1 MARSLL
7 KPPPFLDSAHVLVYA
22 VLDESVS
29 YSGHSSLFINGKE
42 LGPVPCLAI
51 CQGPNDSGVLLFH
64 CSGDW
69 TVLGAAGYPSL
80 TEAKDRAERIYPD
93 LSTHW
98 IELHVTKEEAAHYLD
113 KAFDDQKCSFCGKKP
128 EQIERLIAK
137 NDARICDSCI
147 TEFHQMLNENSQRE
161 E

>member
-1 MARSLL
+1 MKLTL
-7 KPPPFLDSAHVLVYA
+7 PKPPPVLDSARVLGYA
-22 VLDESVS
+22 VLDESVI
-29 YSGHSSLFINGKE
+29 YSGHSSLFVNGKE

-51 CQGPNDSGVLLFH
+51 CQGSNGDGILLLH
-64 CSGDW
+64 CSRDW
-69 TVLGAAGYPSL
+69 TVLGVAEYPSVD
-80 TEAKDRAERIYPD
+80 EAKNRAERIYPG

-98 IELHVTKEEAAHYLD
+98 IGLHVTKEEAAHYLD
-113 KAFDDQKCSFCGKKP
+113 KAFGDQRCSFCGKKP

-147 TEFHQMLNENSQRE
+147 TEFHQMLHENSQRE